1 MINTIGGRVTLYGSY
16 FGLYT
21 LEYQCQGD
29 YTFFTE
35 HYSVCNIFHEYRNS
49 FFICG
54 DEVTHPISLPI
65 AQSHRMGDFRIH
77 ALRYRCSIVGT
88 PAVPFGVLSIATLTA

>member
-1 MINTIGGRVTLYGSY
+1 MSRGLHVFYRTLQCVQHFSRV
-16 FGLYT
+16 
-21 LEYQCQGD
+21 QKQ
-29 YTFFTE
+29 
-35 HYSVCNIFHEYRNS
+35 

-54 DEVTHPISLPI
+54 DEVTDPISLPI
-65 AQSHRMGDFRIH
+65 AQSHRMGAFRIH